1 MFMQRIISILAVLIL
16 SSSLVACGQVALA
29 AQDHTGP
36 SIGQIET
43 STKFMAK
50 SDCQPT
56 SVTITANITDESG
69 IKQAVIWYRVGSD
82 QQYTPVNL
90 SLINGK
96 YSATVKGLDVPGG
109 EYGTWEFYL
118 SAEDT
123 SGNKSESPLDTS
135 VQLLPCVG

>member
-1 MFMQRIISILAVLIL
+1 MQRIISTLLVLIF
-16 SSSLVACGQVALA
+16 SSNMVVCGQVASA
-29 AQDHTGP
+29 AQDRTGP

-50 SDCQPT
+50 SDCQTT
-56 SVTITANITDESG
+56 SVTVTADITDESG

-82 QQYTPVNL
+82 QQYTSVNL

-96 YSATVKGLDVPGG
+96 YSVTIKGLDVPGG

-123 SGNKSESPLDTS
+123 VGNKNQSPLDTS